1 MLVLQNKDVTI
12 TPFNEVKCQ
21 VEFSSSEVK
30 KTVREWFSYYADGY
44 QFSPKYKQGFWDGK
58 ISFFDRYG
66 LFYSGL
72 IKSLVKK
79 CKENN
84 LSVQVNDIDRFKPN
98 GNVTTDTVEPF
109 AKLVRFSP
117 YDYQKE
123 SVMKAL
129 RLKKLLI
136 LSATSSGKSCVIYM
150 LYRYCIEN
158 NLKLLITVP
167 NVSLV
172 EQLFSDFKDYVSDDH
187 NVDDYVAMWHAKT
200 EKVKKQVV
208 ISTWQT
214 LSKQKE
220 ILSDFDFYIC
230 DEAHSAKAEEITNI
244 IDGLENCK
252 YRIGLTGTLNG
263 SEMHEI
269 DMIARFG
276 DIHKSVTTRQLIDIG
291 LISDLE
297 IHIHRLKYSESERK
311 AYKGIVGVKK
321 NQKYQR
327 EIDYILTSDNRNKY
341 IIDLA
346 LNLPNNTIMLFNR
359 VDAHADILHDKV
371 KEVAK
376 AHYKNV
382 FFISG
387 KINAKEREYIRKK
400 MDDELPKFYVVHKDN
415 EKLIFDENE
424 WESEKSKYDNFEEV
438 IGSNILMGT
447 YGTISTGINI
457 KQLHNLIFCHP
468 LKSKITT
475 LQSIGRIL
483 RKANGKSMVHLYDL
497 ADDFRLKSNSAFNY
511 SLKHSSDRIEIY
523 EEQEFDYDITEIN
536 LDNYHIN
543 SVIH

>member
-1 MLVLQNKDVTI
+1 MKDVTI

-21 VEFSSSEVK
+21 VAFSSSEVK
-30 KTVREWFSYYADGY
+30 KTVREWFSFYVDGY
-44 QFSPKYKQGFWDGK
+44 QFTPKYKQGFWDGK
-58 ISFFDRYG
+58 ISFFDKDG

-84 LSVQVNDIDRFKPN
+84 LSIQVNDIDRFKPDT
-98 GNVTTDTVEPF
+98 NVSLDTVEPF
-109 AKLVRFSP
+109 SKMVRFTP

-123 SVMKAL
+123 SVLKSL

-158 NLKLLITVP
+158 DLKLLITVP
-167 NVSLV
+167 NISLV

-187 NVDDYVAMWHAKT
+187 NVDDYVAMWHSKT
-200 EKVKKQVV
+200 SKERKQVI

-214 LSKQKE
+214 LSKQKD
-220 ILSDFDFYIC
+220 ILHEFDFYIC

-263 SEMHEI
+263 SVMHEI

-276 DIHKSVTTRQLIDIG
+276 DIHKSVTARELIDMG
-291 LISDLE
+291 LISDIR
-297 IHIHRLKYSESERK
+297 IHIQRLKYTESERK
-311 AYKGIVGVKK
+311 TYKGIIGNKK
-321 NQKYQR
+321 TSQSYQR
-327 EIDYILTSDNRNKY
+327 EIDYILTNENRNKY
-341 IIDLA
+341 VIELA

-359 VDAHADILHDKV
+359 VDAHADILYDKV
-371 KEVAK
+371 KAVAK
-376 AHYKNV
+376 NHFKNV

-387 KINAKEREYIRKK
+387 KINPKEREYIRKK
-400 MDDELPKFYVVHKDN
+400 MDDELPKFYIVKNGD
-415 EKLIFDENE
+415 EKVIFDENE
-424 WESEKSKYDNFEEV
+424 WESEKSKYNDFEEV

-523 EEQEFDYDITEIN
+523 DEQEFEYEISE
-536 LDNYHIN
+536 LDLSNYN
-543 SVIH
+543 FDFLLNRE